1 MSATLRTNFAGI
13 EMDSPFILASAP
25 PTTNFD
31 QIARAFEAGWGG
43 AVLKTAQYSP
53 RFIKRNVNPRIR
65 AVKRNGKIEAFTNF
79 EIGSPKTIEEFV
91 KGIRWLKERFPEKMV
106 ISSLIHSDELHES
119 EWKELTKAFDQ
130 AGADAFEL
138 NLSCSHGQAESGG
151 GAAIGAND
159 VMIEKVVGWV
169 TSTTSKPVMPKL
181 TALTADL
188 PSKGL
193 AAKRG
198 GARAL
203 TAINTISSLPGIDLE
218 TMVPFNSV
226 DGKSAFQ
233 GLSGRPLKPIAL
245 RSVAQLSM
253 ATGLPISATGGI
265 YDWHDCAEFIA
276 VGASTLQ
283 VCSAVMES
291 GYGIV
296 KNMSKGLVEFMEK
309 SGYETIS
316 DFCGKALENIVKHN
330 QLNRAYKM
338 CACVDT
344 EKCIGCGKCKIS
356 CADNGYSAIDITD
369 KKAFCSKEKC
379 DGCGLCSQI
388 CTVGAIRMVRK

>member
-53 RFIKRNVNPRIR
+53 RFIKRNVTPRIR
-65 AVKRNGKIEAFTNF
+65 AVKRDGKICAFTNF

-91 KGIRWLKERFPEKMV
+91 KGIRWLKERFPEKTV
-106 ISSLIHSDELHES
+106 ISSLIHSDELHEH
-119 EWKELTKAFDQ
+119 EWKELTTAFDQ

-151 GAAIGAND
+151 GAAIGAD
-159 VMIEKVVGWV
+159 DKMIETVVGWV
-169 TSTTSKPVMPKL
+169 TSTTKKPVMPKL

-193 AAKRG
+193 AAKRA
-198 GARAL
+198 GAKAL
-203 TAINTISSLPGIDLE
+203 AAINTISSLPGIDLK
-218 TMVPFNSV
+218 TMIPFNSV
-226 DGKSAFQ
+226 NGKSAFQ
-233 GLSGRPLKPIAL
+233 GMSGRPLKPIAL
-245 RSVAQLSM
+245 RSVAQLAM
-253 ATGLPISATGGI
+253 ATGMPISATGGI

-276 VGASTLQ
+276 VGAKTLQ
-283 VCSAVMES
+283 VCSAVMEN

-296 KNMSKGLVEFMEK
+296 NKMALGLTDYMDSMGFEC
-309 SGYETIS
+309 ID
-316 DFCGKALENIVKHN
+316 DFCGKALENIVRHN
-330 QLNRAYKM
+330 QLQRDIKVRADVD
-338 CACVDT
+338 ASRCV
-344 EKCIGCGKCKIS
+344 GCGKCAVS
-356 CADNGYSAIDITD
+356 CADNGYSAINIVN
-369 KKAFCSKEKC
+369 KKAAVDAGRC
-379 DGCGLCSQI
+379 DGCGLCTQI
-388 CTVGAIRMVRK
+388 CPFGCISMKKK